1 MELKVQEASRKK
13 KKKSRNK
20 LYKGTENQQSSDS
33 RSYMNFVTGKIE
45 LWWEPVWKEIRSS
58 LLINYQSFSCGENL
72 KSGSSKQK
80 FIHTTS
86 SLLSPALREILSDRL
101 EGVLLPFPS
110 LDHWVRKHCLH
121 LSYNQKKQLL
131 EVCPNTKMH
140 PSRKDCESQS
150 PDSTAA
156 VHLELCPQR
165 TLLSLVS
172 SRQEQ
177 EAPTHKQ
184 EGIIKQQR
192 LQRAVLAKRHSQALL
207 QP

>member
-1 MELKVQEASRKK
+1 
-13 KKKSRNK
+13 
-20 LYKGTENQQSSDS
+20 
-33 RSYMNFVTGKIE
+33 
-45 LWWEPVWKEIRSS
+45 
-58 LLINYQSFSCGENL
+58 
-72 KSGSSKQK
+72 
-80 FIHTTS
+80 
-86 SLLSPALREILSDRL
+86 
-101 EGVLLPFPS
+101 
-110 LDHWVRKHCLH
+110 
-121 LSYNQKKQLL
+121 
-131 EVCPNTKMH
+131 MH